1 VQRAAKPAAP
11 RYGARHGTP
20 AARRP
25 ALACELLYSTRAPAQ
40 GRPHRAVDYSATVTG
55 GGLPPTP
62 TGSHSSSMGDTQM
75 QKLQQGFT
83 LIELMIVV
91 AIIGILA
98 ALAVP
103 AYQDYTIRS
112 KVSEAASLASAVR
125 TAVDVYFSENG
136 TLPGSTVTNTSLGLS
151 APASYVAKYVAS
163 VNAISSPPGDI
174 LITLKTLPELGS
186 ASAKAIRY
194 VPIRQGGN
202 LQWTIA
208 TTGTTVPDKYKPRT

>member
-1 VQRAAKPAAP
+1 
-11 RYGARHGTP
+11 
-20 AARRP
+20 
-25 ALACELLYSTRAPAQ
+25 
-40 GRPHRAVDYSATVTG
+40 
-55 GGLPPTP
+55 
-62 TGSHSSSMGDTQM
+62 M

-112 KVSEAASLASAVR
+112 KVSEAASLASAAR
-125 TAVDVYFSENG
+125 TAVDVYYSENG

-151 APASYVAKYVAS
+151 APASYTAKYVAS
-163 VNAISSPPGDI
+163 VNVYNTSNGDV
-174 LITLKTLPELGS
+174 LITLNTIPELGG

-194 VPIRQGGN
+194 VPVSKGGN

-208 TTGTTVPDKYKPRT
+208 TSGTTVPDKYKPRL